1 MIEFKNVFKNFGDAP
16 VLAGVN
22 LTIEDGL
29 TTAIIGGSGC
39 GKSVTL
45 KHVIGLLKP
54 DRGAVFVDGLE
65 IAKLSYRA
73 LAQVRKKIGMV
84 FQGSALFDSMTI
96 GENMTMGL
104 KRHFQFTEREIR
116 AKVAETLAM
125 VGLAGVEPK
134 FPAELSGGMKKRA
147 AIARALVM
155 KPEVLLYDE
164 PTTGLDPPRADSI
177 NQLIFDL
184 NERLGVTS
192 VVVTHDMH
200 SVYRVAHKVAML
212 ESGVIRFFGTPQ
224 ELARCTEPAVEK
236 FLESARGHEWL
247 DRSKSN
253 RAGAVHAT
261 LDE

>member
-1 MIEFKNVFKNFGDAP
+1 MIVIEDLKKKFEELP
-16 VLAGVN
+16 VLRGVN
-22 LTIEDGL
+22 LTIEDGC

-39 GKSVTL
+39 GKSVLL
-45 KHVIGLLKP
+45 KHIIGLLKP
-54 DRGAVFVDGLE
+54 DSGSVFVDGDNIPQLPYPRLVE
-65 IAKLSYRA
+65 
-73 LAQVRKKIGMV
+73 VRKKIGMV

-96 GENMTMGL
+96 EENMAMGL
-104 KRHFQFTEREIR
+104 ARHTKLASADIKKRISESLT
-116 AKVAETLAM
+116 M

-155 KPEVLLYDE
+155 KPQFLLYDE

-177 NQLIFDL
+177 NQVIFDL
-184 NERLGVTS
+184 NEQLGVTS

-212 ESGVIRFFGTPQ
+212 HEGRIHFYGTPA
-224 ELARCTEPAVEK
+224 ELAQCNEPAVLE

-247 DRSKSN
+247 KRDN
-253 RAGAVHAT
+253 
-261 LDE
+261 